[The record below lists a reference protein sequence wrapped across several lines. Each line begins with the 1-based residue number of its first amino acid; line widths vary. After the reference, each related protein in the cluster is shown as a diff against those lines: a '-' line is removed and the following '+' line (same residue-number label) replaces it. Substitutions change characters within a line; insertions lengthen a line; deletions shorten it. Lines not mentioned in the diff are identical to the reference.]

1 MKTNFLK
8 IAAVL
13 ILALLLNSCA
23 TMFSGTTQQV
33 AVNSSPAGASVYVNG
48 EDVNKTTPCQIEIKR
63 KIEASNENG
72 KNQYN
77 FVIKKEGFSD
87 YEHATK
93 AKINGTT
100 WLNLLIGGV
109 YGLAIDYYTG
119 SIWRYDKEIN
129 ANLSVGDGTSNESNN
144 TIEIVTVKKNR
155 VAVFDPVDDAK
166 TDMVEMIREIL
177 STGITNSGSFK
188 PVERAMIEQVLQE
201 NQYQSEGQVD
211 ASQVSELGKQM
222 GADYVCVSVIKK
234 TGKNYFITAK
244 LVSVETAT
252 VELQQY
258 VKTENGKE
266 DLFEKV
272 EELSEKLFNK

>member
-1 MKTNFLK
+1 MKTNLLK
-8 IAAVL
+8 IAVVL
-13 ILALLLNSCA
+13 IPIALAIFLPSCIALQIMPA
-23 TMFSGTTQQV
+23 TEEENKNCELKDR
-33 AVNSSPAGASVYVNG
+33 VNTKYLSFQPFHIILK
-48 EDVNKTTPCQIEIKR
+48 NKVEK
-63 KIEASNENG
+63 
-72 KNQYN
+72 
-77 FVIKKEGFSD
+77 
-87 YEHATK
+87 K
-93 AKINGTT
+93 AKIKIENEARKKYPSEKVEVKNITIDGKFNAWT
-100 WLNLLIGGV
+100 LLIAFTG
-109 YGLAIDYYTG
+109 YGLPAGNFQTVKVEGDVYSCTPQNNNITIITG
-119 SIWRYDKEIN
+119 
-129 ANLSVGDGTSNESNN
+129 
-144 TIEIVTVKKNR
+144 KKNR

-166 TDMVEMIREIL
+166 TDMIEMIREIL

-201 NQYQSEGQVD
+201 NEYQAEGQVD

-234 TGKNYFITAK
+234 TGTNYFITAK